1 MISLTHELIQ
11 ILYHSITNPNVIK
24 GGKYDLSV
32 FLSTSL
38 PVCNES
44 WLVTVNLICLNP
56 PIRLTISPKIS
67 QLK

>member
-24 GGKYDLSV
+24 GGKYDLPV

-38 PVCNES
+38 PV
-44 WLVTVNLICLNP
+44 LNLICLNP

-67 QLK
+67 VLK